1 MQSSVKKTLF
11 LNFFLH
17 FWNVDK
23 ILHNFKKQMT
33 LAADVFPKLRIP
45 KNVVR

>member
-1 MQSSVKKTLF
+1 MS
-11 LNFFLH
+11 LH

-23 ILHNFKKQMT
+23 ILDTFKQKMT
-33 LAADVFPKLRIP
+33 PMADVFRKLRIP